1 MEREYKMPRA
11 VENELYAVYNAV
23 ECGENAENAVLD
35 AASKLGYEVEDETEH
50 HCRTEKGTWMH
61 NVKLVKREPQA
72 NSVWLETVHVGWA
85 HFNHPC
91 AELAHRRGEW
101 YMYFL

>member
-1 MEREYKMPRA
+1 MEREYNMPRA
-11 VENELYAVYNAV
+11 VQNELYAVYNAV
-23 ECGENAENAVLD
+23 ECGENAENAMLD

-61 NVKLVKREPQA
+61 NIKLVKREP
-72 NSVWLETVHVGWA
+72 NGDRETVHSAWA
-85 HFNHPC
+85 HCNHP
-91 AELAHRRGEW
+91 APELARRRGEW